1 MTHARPTPRTTT
13 ESWALARRDFL
24 AGDTAPVVAERYG
37 FSERTLRRRAAVEG
51 WRRRDIE
58 PEPLAVPPT
67 WLRPPLSRE
76 EAIERD
82 PELGEVQDAEGSDRF
97 FLLFDST
104 PKDLRRFAFRQ
115 ASEAAAIDKP
125 QQAAAWMRLIALVDR
140 CGDRVEEESRAF
152 RDIDYLRA
160 AYLRRLGQGDAD
172 PAEGG
177 DLTAL
182 DDEP

>member
-1 MTHARPTPRTTT
+1 MPHVRPGPRTTA

-24 AGDTAPVVAERYG
+24 AGDTAPIVAERYG

-51 WRRRDIE
+51 WRRRDVE

-82 PELGEVQDAEGSDRF
+82 PELGEIEDAEGSDRF

-104 PKDLRRFAFRQ
+104 PKNLRRFAFRQ

-140 CGDRVEEESRAF
+140 CGDRVEEEGRAF

-160 AYLRRLGQGDAD
+160 AYLRRLGQANEDQAD
-172 PAEGG
+172 DEELKP
-177 DLTAL
+177 L
-182 DDEP
+182 DD